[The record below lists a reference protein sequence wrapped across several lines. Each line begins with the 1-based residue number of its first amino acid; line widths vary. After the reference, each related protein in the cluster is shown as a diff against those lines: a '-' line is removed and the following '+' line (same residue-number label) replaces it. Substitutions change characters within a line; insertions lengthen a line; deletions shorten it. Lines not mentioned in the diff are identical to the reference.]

1 MIIMARSGQYDDYE
15 NNLGINPMTTTL
27 AMFSPKKILVESAT
41 MIFIISFM
49 LLDIVILAFKGPE
62 MQPMESMMALL
73 LLFATFLI
81 AGRQYAS
88 FR

>member
-1 MIIMARSGQYDDYE
+1 MPQQENYE
-15 NNLGINPMTTTL
+15 KNTGVNPMQMGVS
-27 AMFSPKKILVESAT
+27 MFSPNKIMVESAT

-49 LLDIVILAFKGPE
+49 LFNMAVLLYYGA
-62 MQPMESMMALL
+62 SMSPAQSMLGL
-73 LLFATFLI
+73 VGLFLTFVI

>member
-1 MIIMARSGQYDDYE
+1 MIVMERGQYDDYE

-41 MIFIISFM
+41 MIFIIAFM
-49 LLDIVILAFKGPE
+49 LMDIVILAFKGPT
-62 MQPMESMMALL
+62 MQPMESMLCLL

>member
-1 MIIMARSGQYDDYE
+1 MINMVSRETYDDYE

-41 MIFIISFM
+41 MIFIIAFM
-49 LLDIVILAFKGPE
+49 LLDIVILAFKGPTLD
-62 MQPMESMMALL
+62 PMESMLALV
-73 LLFATFLI
+73 LLFVTFLV

>member
-1 MIIMARSGQYDDYE
+1 MPQQENYE
-15 NNLGINPMTTTL
+15 QNTGVNPMQMGVS
-27 AMFSPKKILVESAT
+27 MFSPNKIMVESAT

-49 LLDIVILAFKGPE
+49 LFNMAVLLYYGASPA
-62 MQPMESMMALL
+62 QSMLGL
-73 LLFATFLI
+73 VGLFLTFVI

>member
-1 MIIMARSGQYDDYE
+1 MIIMVSRETYDDYE

-27 AMFSPKKILVESAT
+27 AMFSPRKILVESAT

-49 LLDIVILAFKGPE
+49 LLDIVILAFKGPTLD
-62 MQPMESMMALL
+62 PMESMLALV
-73 LLFATFLI
+73 LLFVTFLV

>member
-1 MIIMARSGQYDDYE
+1 MIIMVSRETYDDYE
-15 NNLGINPMTTTL
+15 KNLGINPMTTTL
-27 AMFSPKKILVESAT
+27 AMFSPRKILVESAT

-49 LLDIVILAFKGPE
+49 LLDIVILAFKGPTLD
-62 MQPMESMMALL
+62 PMESMLALV
-73 LLFATFLI
+73 LLFVTFLV